1 MEPAQFSI
9 ITRDDINL
17 YALDWSPQGES
28 KAVVCLIHGL
38 GEHCSRYDHV
48 ARALNQVGYA
58 MLAFDLRG
66 HGRSGGPR
74 GHAPS
79 ADAFL
84 EDIDHLF
91 VQAKKR
97 YPGKPR
103 FIYGHSL
110 GGILAL
116 YYCLRRTPDI
126 NGLVSTGAG
135 LRSPLMEQKLK
146 VAFANT
152 MAAILPTMTLATGLN
167 PEHLSR
173 DPQVAQNYRNDPLV
187 HYKASLAMASST
199 IRATQ
204 WTMEHAAE
212 LSYPLLLIHGAADQL
227 TYPSGSQEFARR
239 VSGSCTLRLWEGMY
253 HEVHN
258 EPEKEQVF
266 AEIVQWMDNQLPR

>member
-1 MEPAQFSI
+1 MEPVQFSI
-9 ITRDDINL
+9 HTQDDINL
-17 YALDWSPQGES
+17 YALDWAPQGGS

-48 ARALNQVGYA
+48 ARALNQAGYA

-79 ADAFL
+79 SEAFL

-91 VQAKKR
+91 VQTEKR

-103 FIYGHSL
+103 FFYGHSL

-116 YYCLRRTPDI
+116 YYCLRRKPDI

-167 PEHLSR
+167 PENLSR
-173 DPQVAQNYRNDPLV
+173 EPRVVQDYRNDPLV
-187 HYKASLAMASST
+187 HDKASLAMASST
-199 IRATQ
+199 IRAAQ
-204 WTMEHAAE
+204 WTMEHAPE
-212 LSYPLLLIHGAADQL
+212 FKVPLLLMHGTADQL
-227 TYPSGSQEFARR
+227 TYPSGSQEFSRR
-239 VSGSCTLRLWEGMY
+239 VSGSCTLRLWDGLY
-253 HEVHN
+253 HEIHN
-258 EPEKEQVF
+258 EPEKEQVIS
-266 AEIVQWMDNQLPR
+266 EIVRWMDNQLA

>member
-1 MEPAQFSI
+1 MEPVQFSI
-9 ITRDDINL
+9 HTQDDINL
-17 YALDWSPQGES
+17 YALDWAPQGEP
-28 KAVVCLIHGL
+28 KAVVCLLHGL

-48 ARALNQVGYA
+48 ARALNQAGYA

-91 VQAKKR
+91 VQAEKR

-103 FIYGHSL
+103 FLYGHSL

-116 YYCLRRTPDI
+116 YYCLRRKQDI
-126 NGLVSTGAG
+126 SGLVSTGAG

-167 PEHLSR
+167 TEHLSR
-173 DPQVAQNYRNDPLV
+173 EPQVAQDYRNDPLV

-199 IRATQ
+199 IRAAQ
-204 WTMEHAAE
+204 WTMEHARE
-212 LSYPLLLIHGAADQL
+212 LTCPLLLMHGSADQL
-227 TYPSGSQEFARR
+227 TYPSGSQEFSRR
-239 VSGSCTLRLWEGMY
+239 VSGSCSLRLWDGLY
-253 HEVHN
+253 HEIHN
-258 EPEKEQVF
+258 EPEKEQVI
-266 AEIVQWMDNQLPR
+266 AEIVRWMDNQLA

>member
-1 MEPAQFSI
+1 MEPVQFSI
-9 ITRDDINL
+9 HTQDDINL
-17 YALDWSPQGES
+17 YALDWAPQGEP
-28 KAVVCLIHGL
+28 KAVVCLLHGL

-48 ARALNQVGYA
+48 ARALNQAGYA

-79 ADAFL
+79 SEAFL

-91 VQAKKR
+91 DQAEKR
-97 YPGKPR
+97 YPGKPL
-103 FIYGHSL
+103 FLYGHSL

-116 YYCLRRTPDI
+116 YYCLRRKPDI
-126 NGLVSTGAG
+126 SGLVSTGAG

-167 PEHLSR
+167 TEHLSR
-173 DPQVAQNYRNDPLV
+173 EPQVAQDYRNDPLV

-199 IRATQ
+199 IRAAQ

-212 LSYPLLLIHGAADQL
+212 FNVPLLLMHGTADQL
-227 TYPSGSQEFARR
+227 TYPSGSQEFSRR
-239 VSGSCTLRLWEGMY
+239 VSGSCTLRLWDGLY
-253 HEVHN
+253 HEIHN
-258 EPEKEQVF
+258 EPEKEQVI
-266 AEIVQWMDNQLPR
+266 AEIIRWMDNQLA